1 MKDKALEYMEM
12 FEDKGFFNDS
22 ITIKVDERVS
32 ETAVS
37 NIENNTRL
45 SKFDKT
51 LNSLIYF
58 TSATYGPMV
67 ITMGIICPFIL
78 GLAAWLD
85 DETDYWWLII
95 LTSLLIT
102 LVGTLMTYGEDII
115 SAVYAAAHGMKYGS
129 KLYTI
134 DCNNN
139 VIEVVVDSCSWR
151 SDNVFMFDCQYGGNG
166 LRSCLYN
173 ELFLDYSAAQEEAR
187 RIEAQR
193 LNTITSI
200 LGDKEKAQKFMSSEL
215 YRICADDCFKSHAR
229 SFRTFVRNRD
239 DFIRLCEWMKEKAEQ
254 CEKDKIEQAEKRAK
268 ENQLISDVM
277 NL

>member
-12 FEDKGFFNDS
+12 FEDKGLFNDS

-37 NIENNTRL
+37 NIENNIRL

-51 LNSLIYF
+51 LNSLMYGISNANAFGTPILCTSIYPF
-58 TSATYGPMV
+58 
-67 ITMGIICPFIL
+67 IMGII
-78 GLAAWLD
+78 AWLCN
-85 DETDYWWLII
+85 EKYWWIF
-95 LTSLLIT
+95 LLIAIPMMLFGAWT
-102 LVGTLMTYGEDII
+102 TFGEKMI

-139 VIEVVVDSCSWR
+139 VIEVVVDRCSWR
-151 SDNVFMFDCQYGGNG
+151 RDNVFMFDCQYGGNG

-173 ELFLDYSAAQEEAR
+173 ELFLDYSAAQDEAR

-193 LNTITSI
+193 LNTITNI
-200 LGDKEKAQKFMSSEL
+200 LDDKEKAQKFMSSEL
-215 YRICADDCFKSHAR
+215 YRICADECFKSHAC
-229 SFRTFVRNRD
+229 SFRTFVCNRD
-239 DFIRLCEWMKEKAEQ
+239 DFIRLCECMKEKAEQ
-254 CEKDKIEQAEKRAK
+254 CEKDRIEQAEKRAK